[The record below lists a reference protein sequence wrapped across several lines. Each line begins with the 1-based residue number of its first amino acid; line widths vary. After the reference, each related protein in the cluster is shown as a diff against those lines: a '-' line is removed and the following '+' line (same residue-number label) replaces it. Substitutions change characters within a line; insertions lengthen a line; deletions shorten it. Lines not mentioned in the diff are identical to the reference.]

1 MAEPEGYRVPEVC
14 KLVGISYRQLD
25 YWART
30 GLVTPSIREA
40 GGSGTQ
46 RLYSFQDLVQWR
58 RQVHSGLHATG
69 LGHLAEQ
76 PVGFGDDGVG
86 MDAAGQREHGVA
98 DMDVDGGSGTQRL
111 YSFQDLVQLRVI
123 RKLLD
128 TGISLHNI
136 RKAVLYLRENVASEP
151 SSITLMSDGVRIYA
165 CESEDE
171 IIDLVKRGQGVFAI
185 ALDKVWDDLSDSVG
199 RKRQPPRAAAA
210 VARARGA

>member
-1 MAEPEGYRVPEVC
+1 MAEPEGYRVPDVC

-46 RLYSFQDLVQWR
+46 RLYSFQDLVQ
-58 RQVHSGLHATG
+58 
-69 LGHLAEQ
+69 
-76 PVGFGDDGVG
+76 
-86 MDAAGQREHGVA
+86 
-98 DMDVDGGSGTQRL
+98 
-111 YSFQDLVQLRVI
+111 LRVI

-136 RKAVLYLRENVASEP
+136 RKAVLYLRDNVASEP

-210 VARARGA
+210 ARARGA